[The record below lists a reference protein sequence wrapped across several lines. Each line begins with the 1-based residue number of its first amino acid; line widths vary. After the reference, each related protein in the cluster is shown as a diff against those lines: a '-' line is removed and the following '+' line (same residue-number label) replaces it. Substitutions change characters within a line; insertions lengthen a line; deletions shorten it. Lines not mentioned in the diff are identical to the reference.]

1 MDEEIRHKDNN
12 TMIEAKEIKSKFNFN
27 ATVCKN
33 QDFTIVAL
41 GKQTIGQR
49 NLIHWEEYLD
59 MIRKTNP
66 DDWLKVLR
74 AALDIYNGKMVGL
87 AGLPDQKEKREVVL
101 RERMKDLL
109 RENINACIQEFQDL
123 LERIRYMG
131 FGQNNAKKTVA

>member
-12 TMIEAKEIKSKFNFN
+12 TMIEAKEVKSKFNFN

-33 QDFTIVAL
+33 GDFTIVAL

-87 AGLPDQKEKREVVL
+87 AGLPD
-101 RERMKDLL
+101 
-109 RENINACIQEFQDL
+109 
-123 LERIRYMG
+123 
-131 FGQNNAKKTVA
+131 

>member
-109 RENINACIQEFQDL
+109 RENINACIQE
-123 LERIRYMG
+123 Y
-131 FGQNNAKKTVA
+131 